1 MRFERMRALTR
12 GGLAVVVAVGLASVG
27 SVASAGIL
35 WAGDPVVLSAEQG
48 VSRPSV
54 VADPAT
60 GRLLVA
66 WRESVGQ
73 GESRLVAG
81 TAPPR
86 LLGPVERVEPPLS
99 AGSVDRGVTL
109 SADMAGGG
117 VLAAWARQ
125 PADGSRPPFGAALVV
140 RRLGFDGAPLGPET
154 VLVSAGLVFDG
165 QAGRPCLVSA
175 RDGRSGNVL
184 LVWIELS
191 DPMPYLSPG
200 LRVVARVVSPAGVP
214 VGDSVELAT
223 MAFNGMGLGLRFLRS
238 CTTDATWNP
247 ESGEFLVVWSD
258 DATRV
263 ARLGPDG
270 VVLGRAR
277 VAASTDAASI
287 AAAPGGAAIAVF
299 EAFVPNAAGRPRRA
313 LLARGIRADGSL
325 RPDGPYRIASPGR
338 LGEDAPRNPDVVAR
352 AGGGAVIVWDA
363 RADAKGTTR
372 AVFGRLVRIDGRSR
386 GRVFRVSE
394 PFRPETGSEHQPDAE
409 IVAVPGPT
417 PETETEVPGERY
429 LVTWLQ
435 PTITPRAIEPPVGM
449 IRPLGPPP
457 RPSRG

>member
-1 MRFERMRALTR
+1 MRFGRMCALR
-12 GGLAVVVAVGLASVG
+12 WVGLAVWVGVSLFG

-35 WAGDPVVLSAEQG
+35 WSEDPVTLSAEQG

-54 VADPAT
+54 VAEAAT
-60 GRLLVA
+60 GRLLVDWGEA
-66 WRESVGQ
+66 VGQ
-73 GESRLVAG
+73 GEPRLVAG
-81 TAPPR
+81 VAPAR
-86 LLGPVERVEPPLS
+86 L
-99 AGSVDRGVTL
+99 
-109 SADMAGGG
+109 
-117 VLAAWARQ
+117 
-125 PADGSRPPFGAALVV
+125 
-140 RRLGFDGAPLGPET
+140 LGPET

-165 QAGRPCLVSA
+165 QAGRPCLVWA

-214 VGDSVELAT
+214 VGGAVELAT
-223 MAFNGMGLGLRFLRS
+223 MAFNGMNLGLQFLRS

-247 ESGEFLVVWSD
+247 RTGEFLVVWSD

-277 VAASTDAASI
+277 IAAPTDAASI
-287 AAAPGGAAIAVF
+287 AAAPGGDAIVAF
-299 EAFVPNAAGRPRRA
+299 EAFLPNAAGRSRRA
-313 LLARGIRADGSL
+313 VLAQGIRADGSP
-325 RPDGPYRIASPGR
+325 RPDGPYRIASPGKF
-338 LGEDAPRNPDVVAR
+338 GEDAPRDPDLVAR
-352 AGGGAVIVWDA
+352 SGGGAVVVWDA

-394 PFRPETGSEHQPDAE
+394 PFTPESRSQHQPDAE
-409 IVAVPGPT
+409 IVAVPGP
-417 PETETEVPGERY
+417 PPAAEIEVPGERY

-435 PTITPRAIEPPVGM
+435 PTVTPRAIEPPVGT

-457 RPSRG
+457 PRPSGG